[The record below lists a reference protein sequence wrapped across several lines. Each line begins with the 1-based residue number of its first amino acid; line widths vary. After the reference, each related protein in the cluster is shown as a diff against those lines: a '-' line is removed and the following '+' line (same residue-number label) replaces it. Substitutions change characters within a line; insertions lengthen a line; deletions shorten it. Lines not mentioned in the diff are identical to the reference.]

1 MEAKKGNFMPFDVS
15 EQLFLCTGERKKAAA
30 EGAQKKAMSV
40 NEVKN

>member
-15 EQLFLCTGERKKAAA
+15 EQLFFSAQRKEKSC
-30 EGAQKKAMSV
+30 GGRSTKKAMSV